1 MQDNFFLEK
10 NKPSKKQLL
19 QKVLAQLIF
28 SVTTNSEECH
38 HKFGQVTFHPEL
50 NIYFSH
56 YLMRTQK
63 HELKH

>member
-1 MQDNFFLEK
+1 MQDNPFFEK
-10 NKPSKKQLL
+10 NKRSKKQLL
-19 QKVLAQLIF
+19 QKVLAGLIF
-28 SVTTNSEECH
+28 SVTTNSEEFH
-38 HKFGQVTFHPEL
+38 HKFGQATFYPEL